1 MRTVVRVARAREA
14 VRQRGFVSA
23 AQRNYFPFDTVY
35 RYDEKGIM
43 QVVADVWPECA
54 GAGNCPS
61 SFSFSFSAAV
71 ATTPATI
78 PTPVSVRE
86 PCKSDR

>member
-1 MRTVVRVARAREA
+1 MCSSDLMRTVVRVARAREA

-35 RYDEKGIM
+35 KYDEKGIM

-54 GAGNCPS
+54 GAGTCS
-61 SFSFSFSAAV
+61 SFSV
-71 ATTPATI
+71 TTTSTTI